1 MNWRIAS
8 NPWIMILAVVVSGGV
23 VSIWLAPSS
32 PENQAR
38 PLIDFPAESTNESKG
53 TGTQSARGYL
63 GPQACAECHL
73 PIFQSFAKTGH
84 AAASSVAR
92 PEELQKSLPSNPHR
106 VVLTPDSINV
116 DLEIR
121 PEGAFQTAVATSGQ
135 SRFEHTERFDIV
147 IGSGKMGHTFMFWK
161 GPRLYQLPVGYV
173 SITNEWCY
181 SPGFPKERASF
192 SRPIDA
198 RCLECHITF
207 AQVAADDPYSFDRD
221 SLIYGVSCESC
232 HGPGQRHVEY
242 HKSNPDSASAQFVIN
257 PAKTPRERQI
267 DVCSLCHAG
276 GGVKDL
282 HTNAFSFCPGDPLE
296 KHLRTKTADEI
307 TVMGPHSNDQF
318 LRLSQSR
325 CFTES
330 DRLVCT
336 TCHNPHSFERN
347 NTAHFSKRCQTCHSA
362 EACGKSSELGTLIRD
377 NCVDCHMRKAGME
390 LHEMGFFSEG
400 TASGATLMRD
410 HWIRV
415 PKNANDG
422 DHSLFAILA
431 PQARERLKQLQ
442 IEFALDSAGEV
453 QRLHWPAGLP
463 TQELVLLR
471 TFSKLQDLDLS
482 GQSLDQA
489 AWDIVLQLKQ
499 VRRLG
504 LSKTRL
510 SDRHIKQLTR
520 LIRLRHLDVSAC
532 PQVTDESIADLESF
546 VVLESVDLRETSV
559 SSAGIERLRINRP
572 GCNIR
577 H

>member
-1 MNWRIAS
+1 MNGRLAS
-8 NPWIMILAVVVSGGV
+8 NPWIMILTLLVVGGI
-23 VSIWLAPSS
+23 VSIWLTPSS

-38 PLIDFPAESTNESKG
+38 PLIDFPAESTNEFM
-53 TGTQSARGYL
+53 TAATQPARRYS

-73 PIFQSFAKTGH
+73 PIFQSFARTGH
-84 AAASSVAR
+84 AAASAVAKA
-92 PEELQKSLPSNPHR
+92 EELQKTLPSNPHR
-106 VVLTPDSINV
+106 VVLTPDSIHV

-121 PEGAFQTAVATSGQ
+121 PEGAYQTAVATSGQ
-135 SRFEHTERFDIV
+135 SRFEHTEQFDIV
-147 IGSGKMGHTFMFWK
+147 IGSGKMGPSFLFWK
-161 GPRLYQLPVGYV
+161 GARLYQLPVGYI
-173 SITNEWCY
+173 SITNEWRY

-192 SRPIDA
+192 SRPIDS
-198 RCLECHITF
+198 RCLECHMTF
-207 AQVAADDPYSFDRD
+207 AQVATDDPYLFDRD
-221 SLIYGVSCESC
+221 SLVYGVSCESC

-242 HKSNPDSASAQFVIN
+242 HKSNPASASAQFVIN
-257 PAKTPRERQI
+257 PAKIARERQI

-296 KHLRTKTADEI
+296 NHLRTKTAEEI

-318 LRLSQSR
+318 LRLSRSR

-336 TCHNPHSFERN
+336 TCHNPHTFERN
-347 NTAHFSKRCQTCHSA
+347 NTTLFSKRCQTCHSA
-362 EACGKSSELGTLIRD
+362 EACGKSAELGNLIRD

-415 PKNANDG
+415 PQGTNDG
-422 DHSLFAILA
+422 DNSLFANLA
-431 PQARERLKQLQ
+431 PQARERLKQLHV
-442 IEFALDSAGEV
+442 EFEVDSSGEV
-453 QRLHWPAGLP
+453 QQLHWPSGLP

-471 TFSKLQDLDLS
+471 MLSKLQDLDLS

-499 VRRLG
+499 IRRLG
-504 LSKTRL
+504 LSKTQL

-520 LIRLRHLDVSAC
+520 LIRLRHLDLSAC
-532 PQVTDESIADLESF
+532 PQVTDEAISDLESF
-546 VVLESVDLRETSV
+546 VVLESVDLRGTSV
-559 SSAGIERLRINRP
+559 SLAGIERLRINRP
-572 GCNIR
+572 GCNIQ